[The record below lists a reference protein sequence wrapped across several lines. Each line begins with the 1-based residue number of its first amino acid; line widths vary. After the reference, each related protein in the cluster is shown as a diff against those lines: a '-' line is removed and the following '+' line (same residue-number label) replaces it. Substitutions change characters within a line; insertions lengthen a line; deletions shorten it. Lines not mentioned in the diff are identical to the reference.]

1 MQSVYINEEKQVYP
15 IIFEMNYGQLRS
27 INCYLYK
34 HGSKLTLIDAGL
46 DIPEY
51 RIFFEEQLAAYGFQI
66 GDIDQILLTHHHEDH
81 IGLVNY
87 IIDQNPIPVYAHPLA
102 LPRLDFTEEY
112 QIQKKT
118 FFSQLYR
125 QYGCEEIAQ
134 KRLLKMQ
141 QTMENS
147 EHLKIKTTITALH
160 HDDML
165 DDLQVIAVPGHSP
178 DSIMFYDQQTKWLF
192 VGDLVM
198 YKGTT
203 NAIIDHN
210 EEGQLLPTVMQ
221 YRNSLE
227 LCLKYDVSTV
237 FSGHQ
242 QVFSDLPEIIQK
254 NLSRIEYKLNRVT
267 KKVIEG
273 NETILQ
279 LASAIYGERMNKEM
293 TLILSEIIGYTM
305 YAEMMGELKR
315 VQKETGWHFYR

>member
-1 MQSVYINEEKQVYP
+1 MRAVYINEDKQVYP

-27 INCYLYK
+27 INCYLYR

-51 RIFFEEQLAAYGFQI
+51 RLFFEAQLAAYGFRI

-87 IIDQNPIPVYAHPLA
+87 IVQQNEIPVYAHTLA
-102 LPRLDFTEEY
+102 LPRLYFTEEY
-112 QIQKKT
+112 QVQKKM

-125 QYGCEEIAQ
+125 QYGCEEVAQ
-134 KRLLKMQ
+134 QRLLKMQ

-147 EHLKIKTTITALH
+147 EHIKIKTAITALH
-160 HDDML
+160 HHDIL

-178 DSIMFYDQQTKWLF
+178 DSIMFYDQYTKWLF

-203 NAIIDHN
+203 NALIDLN

-221 YRNSLE
+221 YRKSLE
-227 LCLKYDVSTV
+227 RCLKYDVSTV
-237 FSGHQ
+237 FAGHQ
-242 QVFSDLPEIIQK
+242 QVFSDLPEVIQK
-254 NLSRIEYKLNRVT
+254 NIARIKFKLNRVT
-267 KKVIEG
+267 KKVKEG

-279 LASAIYGERMNKEM
+279 LASAIYGDRMKNET
-293 TLILSEIIGYTM
+293 TLILSEIIGYTI
-305 YAEMMGELKR
+305 YAEMMGEVKR
-315 VQKETGWHFYR
+315 AQKENGWHFYK

>member
-1 MQSVYINEEKQVYP
+1 MQTVYISEEKQVYP
-15 IIFEMNYGQLRS
+15 IIFEMNYGQLSS

-51 RIFFEEQLAAYGFQI
+51 RNFFEAQLAAYGFQI

-87 IIDQNPIPVYAHPLA
+87 IIQQHQIPVYAYTLA
-102 LPRLDFTEEY
+102 LPRLYFTEEY

-118 FFSQLYR
+118 FFERLYK
-125 QYGCEEIAQ
+125 QYGCEEVAQ
-134 KRLLKMQ
+134 QRLLKMQ
-141 QTMENS
+141 QTMKNS
-147 EHLKIKTTITALH
+147 NQLKIKGTITALDH
-160 HDDML
+160 HDML

-178 DSIMFYDQQTKWLF
+178 DSIMFYDQQAKWLF

-203 NAIIDHN
+203 NALIDHDD
-210 EEGQLLPTVMQ
+210 EGQLLPTVMQ
-221 YRNSLE
+221 YKNSLE
-227 LCLKYDVSTV
+227 LCLKYDVRTV
-237 FSGHQ
+237 FAGHQ

-254 NLSRIEYKLNRVT
+254 NLARIEYKLNRLT
-267 KKVIEG
+267 KKVTEG

-279 LASAIYGERMNKEM
+279 LASAIYGERINKEM

-305 YAEMMGELKR
+305 YAERMGEVKR
-315 VQKETGWHFYR
+315 VVEKTGLHFYR